1 MGRPIR
7 GQRKGAGTVFTSH
20 VRTRKGAAKLRQ
32 LDYAE
37 KNGYVKGVVKE
48 IIHDPGRG
56 APLATVAFRDPYRY
70 KLRKYKYIAAEGM
83 YSGQFILAGKK
94 APLKVG
100 NILPLSE
107 MPEGTVICNLEEK
120 AGDRGS
126 VAKCSGNYC
135 TIISHNP
142 ETKKSRVRLPSG
154 NKKTLNSA
162 CRAMVGLVAGGG
174 RPDKPMLKAGRSYH
188 KYKVKRNCW
197 PRVRGVAM
205 NPVEH
210 PHGGG
215 NHQHIGMPS
224 TVSRY
229 APPGRKVGLI
239 AARRTGLLRGA
250 KKMGKDD

>member
-1 MGRPIR
+1 M
-7 GQRKGAGTVFTSH
+7 
-20 VRTRKGAAKLRQ
+20 
-32 LDYAE
+32 
-37 KNGYVKGVVKE
+37 KE

-120 AGDRGS
+120 AGGRGS

-142 ETKKSRVRLPSG
+142 ETKKSRVRLPPG
-154 NKKTLNSA
+154 TK
-162 CRAMVGLVAGGG
+162 
-174 RPDKPMLKAGRSYH
+174 RP
-188 KYKVKRNCW
+188 
-197 PRVRGVAM
+197 
-205 NPVEH
+205 
-210 PHGGG
+210 
-215 NHQHIGMPS
+215 
-224 TVSRY
+224 
-229 APPGRKVGLI
+229 
-239 AARRTGLLRGA
+239 
-250 KKMGKDD
+250 